1 MSFTLRCDNC
11 SNDIEMFDIVD
22 TGRKLRVH
30 PGSVQ
35 RYRRFGQLD
44 GTSIQRGLYFT
55 AKQIGEFKP
64 EIPKEVEAE

>member
-1 MSFTLRCDNC
+1 MSFTLRCDSC

-44 GTSIQRGLYFT
+44 GTSIQR
-55 AKQIGEFKP
+55 
-64 EIPKEVEAE
+64 